1 MWFYAIMFAAG
12 TVVACGAAAWGYQLW
27 YGIGVSGK
35 RWPTFWAL
43 YLTNFV
49 FWIGISHAGTLIS
62 AILRLVNAGW
72 RRPVTRCA
80 EVITVFALMIG
91 AMFPIIHLGRP
102 WLAFWLFPYPSAREI
117 WPNFRSPLAWDF
129 FAINTYLTG
138 SVLFL
143 FLPMIPDLALVRDR
157 STGWRRRVYGISV
170 VRLAR
175 HDQAVEPSRIG
186 DADHGDRHP
195 AGRGLGAHHRVVRLL
210 DGQRA
215 DVAFDDL
222 RALLRGRRDLQR
234 HRRADSRDGGAAQ
247 GARISSTTCCRCT
260 SRTSASCC
268 C

>member
-1 MWFYAIMFAAG
+1 MNRTLNKPLADDLVRPLFHTSVWFYAIVLATG
-12 TVVACGAAAWGYQLW
+12 TVVACGAVAWGHQLW
-27 YGIGVSGK
+27 YGIGLSGK

-102 WLAFWLFPYPSAREI
+102 WLAFWLFPVSERARDLAEL
-117 WPNFRSPLAWDF
+117 PLAAGVGLLRHQHLSHRQRAVPVPADDSRPR
-129 FAINTYLTG
+129 AGARSL
-138 SVLFL
+138 
-143 FLPMIPDLALVRDR
+143 DRLAPQGL
-157 STGWRRRVYGISV
+157 RRAV

-186 DADHGDRHP
+186 DADHGDRDP
-195 AGRGLGAHHRVVRLL
+195 AGGRVRCTPSC
-210 DGQRA
+210 RST
-215 DVAFDDL
+215 
-222 RALLRGRRDLQR
+222 
-234 HRRADSRDGGAAQ
+234 SRWPM
-247 GARISSTTCCRCT
+247 CRCGTRRSSVPT
-260 SRTSASCC
+260 SSPARSSAASPR
-268 C
+268 